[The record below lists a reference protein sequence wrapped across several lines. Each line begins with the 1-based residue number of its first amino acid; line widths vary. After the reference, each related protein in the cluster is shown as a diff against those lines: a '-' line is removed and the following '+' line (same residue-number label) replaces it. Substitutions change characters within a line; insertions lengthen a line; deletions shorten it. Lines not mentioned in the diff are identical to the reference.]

1 MIMYSKQLSYM
12 LLSLFLVVSCATNYE
27 EEKSVLMAKN
37 EANTPVNSFD
47 GNAEQVAVFKTIEA
61 EVKAETTTQ
70 ELSTS
75 TKNNSKVKNKNKKE
89 VLEKKPVTVKNVPAT
104 QSTTPSEN
112 KAVVH
117 NHLNP
122 ILPAD
127 YPVDFKAYDDKARLV
142 WEKFKPV
149 FYQGEESILSV
160 TYLGVTAGYI
170 TIQSKEVTTLNN
182 KEVFHYFARFKSS
195 DSYRYFYWLD
205 DRLDSFVDKT
215 TFLPMKYSLI
225 QREKKQDVD
234 DLQLFDFK
242 KMMTYNWYK
251 RVKKDSDKN
260 EKGETKIPSLA
271 QDSFSA
277 LQFVRGLPLK
287 KGDIYDFPVITRGKF
302 WLLKVEVFGE
312 ETISVNGSDVKA
324 IKIKAETNFPGVL
337 KKSGDIFFWYGADE
351 DRRLLKF
358 QAKIKI
364 GSVNGELVEFKP
376 GVKVQ

>member
-1 MIMYSKQLSYM
+1 MI
-12 LLSLFLVVSCATNYE
+12 FVVSCATNYE
-27 EEKSVLMAKN
+27 DEKSVLMAKN
-37 EANTPVNSFD
+37 DTNSPVNSFD
-47 GNAEQVAVFKTIEA
+47 KNAEQEAVFKTIEG
-61 EVKAETTTQ
+61 E
-70 ELSTS
+70 S
-75 TKNNSKVKNKNKKE
+75 TKVETPDITSVSTKKDVKSKKNSESK
-89 VLEKKPVTVKNVPAT
+89 KNVEVANKGKSNP
-104 QSTTPSEN
+104 STLVAPET

-127 YPVDFKAYDDKARLV
+127 YPEEFKAYDEKAKLV

-205 DRLDSFVDKT
+205 DRLDSYVDKT

-260 EKGETKIPSLA
+260 EKGETKIPSLG

-287 KGDIYDFPVITRGKF
+287 KGDVYDFPVITRGKF

-312 ETISVNGSDVKA
+312 ETISVNGSDVRA

-337 KKSGDIFFWYGADE
+337 KKSGDIFFWYGANE
-351 DRRLLKF
+351 ERRLLKF

>member
-1 MIMYSKQLSYM
+1 MLITQSSYFFLFM
-12 LLSLFLVVSCATNYE
+12 LFIVSCATNFD
-27 EEKSVLMAKN
+27 EEKNVLMEKN
-37 EANTPVNSFD
+37 EINSPVNSFD
-47 GNAEQVAVFKTIEA
+47 GNAEQVAVFKTLELESSSKEFSN
-61 EVKAETTTQ
+61 EVNTKRQNGVVSRNQLKKDLKPKKITQLKILNQKNQNGTAVAETKQ
-70 ELSTS
+70 I
-75 TKNNSKVKNKNKKE
+75 
-89 VLEKKPVTVKNVPAT
+89 
-104 QSTTPSEN
+104 
-112 KAVVH
+112 VH

-122 ILPAD
+122 VFPAD
-127 YPVDFKAYDDKARLV
+127 YPEEFKSYDEKAKLV

-160 TYLGVTAGYI
+160 TYLGVTAGFI

-182 KEVFHYFARFKSS
+182 REVFHYFARFKSS
-195 DSYRYFYWLD
+195 DTYRYFYWLD
-205 DRLDSFVDKT
+205 DRLDSFVDKE

-260 EKGETKIPSLA
+260 EKGETKIPSLG

-302 WLLKVEVFGE
+302 WLLKVEVYGE
-312 ETISVNGSDVKA
+312 EIVSVNGTDYKA
-324 IKIKAETNFPGVL
+324 IKVKAETNFPGVL
-337 KKSGDIFFWYGADE
+337 KKSGDIFFWYGANE

-364 GSVNGELVEFKP
+364 GSVNGELVDFKP